1 MDHETPISRMEI
13 PKKCLSCQHTK
24 LCRFTIS
31 SSAEISRRGCF
42 SNDHVIITVFLA
54 VGDLKTLRT
63 TVDGSE
69 IRRSPPGMG
78 LKPCKLWNIYHI
90 NWLAGIADHISAGFS
105 WNAGPFSEDSRKRD
119 TDNHFLSPWPL
130 FWAEFRSCNSKFHSC
145 TPKCKGFLVS
155 QHQTS
160 IQSDTDFHG
169 FGRIMEILS

>member
-1 MDHETPISRMEI
+1 MEI

-119 TDNHFLSPWPL
+119 TDNHFLSL
-130 FWAEFRSCNSKFHSC
+130 
-145 TPKCKGFLVS
+145 
-155 QHQTS
+155 
-160 IQSDTDFHG
+160 
-169 FGRIMEILS
+169 